1 MFYSALLGH
10 PVEHSVSPTLFKAFA
25 ELAGIEYGHVKVD
38 VKSSKD
44 LKKALNSLQELNFS
58 GYNITLPY
66 KLDVI
71 KHLDSLSP
79 DAKGMGAV
87 NTVVIRN
94 NKHIGYNT
102 DAKGAFLAIEK
113 KLKKIKSDDHILILG
128 AGGAA
133 RAIIYECF
141 KVCKNIT
148 ILNRDL
154 KEGKLIADS
163 FSTVKNKIVVEKLD
177 DENIIE
183 GIKNKNI
190 IINATSVGMHPD
202 VKEEIISKKIF
213 GKFETLKNK
222 YFFDAIFNPYKT
234 KFLINAE
241 SKGAKV
247 CSGTYMMIYQAV
259 YAFKL
264 WTGIDMEKIDI
275 EKVNDKLI
283 EVL

>member
-25 ELAGIEYGHVKVD
+25 DFAQIEYAHIKVD
-38 VKSSKD
+38 VKSNKD
-44 LKKALNSLQELNFS
+44 LKKALSSLQELNFL

-71 KHLDSLSP
+71 KHLDKLSP
-79 DAKGMGAV
+79 DAKKMGAV
-87 NTVVIRN
+87 NTVVIKN
-94 NKHIGYNT
+94 NQHIGYNT

-113 KLKKIKSDDHILILG
+113 KLKKIKKEDHILIIG

-141 KVCKNIT
+141 KECKNIT
-148 ILNRDL
+148 ILNRSI
-154 KEGKLIADS
+154 KEGKLITDS
-163 FSTVKNKIVVEKLD
+163 FSTAKNKIIVEKLTE
-177 DENIIE
+177 ENIVN
-183 GIKNKNI
+183 GIKNNNI
-190 IINATSVGMHPD
+190 IINATSVGMHPGEN
-202 VKEEIISKKIF
+202 EEIVSKKIF
-213 GKFETLKNK
+213 NKFETLKNK

-247 CSGTYMMIYQAV
+247 CSGTYMMIYQAI

-264 WTGIDMEKIDI
+264 WTGTDIENIDI
-275 EKVNDKLI
+275 EKINNQLI
-283 EVL
+283 EIL